1 VTAAR
6 TDSELLREA
15 RRRPEAFV
23 TVCERHVPP
32 LRLWLGSQTQDD
44 EAAADLLAE
53 TLAQAWRSRRR
64 YRDPGTGSARPW
76 LFGIARN
83 LLLRYWHEGA
93 VERRARDRLRVL
105 HLSNELTDEDVESRL
120 AAAADQPRLR
130 EALAELSRD
139 QRDALGLRVLAE
151 HGYTEIGAELA
162 VSPITARTRVH
173 RALSA
178 LRARLEGET

>member
-1 VTAAR
+1 VSASR
-6 TDSELLREA
+6 TDAELLREA
-15 RRRPEAFV
+15 RRRPDAFV
-23 TVCERHVPP
+23 TVCERHIQP
-32 LRLWLGSQTQDD
+32 LRLWLGSQTRDD

-83 LLLRYWHEGA
+83 LLLRYWHDGEI
-93 VERRARDRLRVL
+93 ERRARERLGMSQPPDEVTEDEVERRV
-105 HLSNELTDEDVESRL
+105 
-120 AAAADQPRLR
+120 AATAEQRRLR
-130 EALAELSRD
+130 EALAGLTRE

-151 HGYTEIGAELA
+151 HGYAEIGAELA
-162 VSPITARTRVH
+162 VSAITARTRVH